1 MNEMERF
8 FNSIDFVDKDGA
20 FLEATISKV
29 VLNRQKESFEVFIEN
44 EKPINPVVTLE
55 LTKCAKRGINGK
67 SKCHI
72 SFIYNEMEDE
82 DILDAFRVLLGELI
96 AKRPSLVSLENK
108 NISIDDDFI
117 IVELDSRSEEFDI
130 LKKEIRG
137 LSQGLVELG
146 FYDME
151 ITTAINKENEKKI
164 QEEIEADRTRKI
176 DVSYEEPVNNSNYNS
191 YGNKGGF
198 VPKKKVEYSREGL
211 VTIESINVEENNVHL
226 EAYIFG

>member
-82 DILDAFRVLLGELI
+82 DILDAFKEL
-96 AKRPSLVSLENK
+96 
-108 NISIDDDFI
+108 
-117 IVELDSRSEEFDI
+117 
-130 LKKEIRG
+130 
-137 LSQGLVELG
+137 
-146 FYDME
+146 
-151 ITTAINKENEKKI
+151 
-164 QEEIEADRTRKI
+164 
-176 DVSYEEPVNNSNYNS
+176 
-191 YGNKGGF
+191 
-198 VPKKKVEYSREGL
+198 
-211 VTIESINVEENNVHL
+211 
-226 EAYIFG
+226 